1 MTGSPAVRRATQ
13 RSTTDSVLVF
23 YETGL
28 AAAPTMAARFAVPS
42 TNGDMVNKVRKRVAV
57 GVVVKAI
64 LLGATLIASILVGAA
79 SAAAADR
86 WPVEP
91 SSSHGNH

>member
-1 MTGSPAVRRATQ
+1 
-13 RSTTDSVLVF
+13 
-23 YETGL
+23 
-28 AAAPTMAARFAVPS
+28 
-42 TNGDMVNKVRKRVAV
+42 MVNKVRKRVAV